1 MERENRE
8 NFLLRSSFQFIA
20 FKVNVEASARLTR
33 GTTSNS
39 RELSDSKRREGA
51 LMGIRRSNAPCF
63 PGNFTRNSLYARWR
77 ARINGWLGRGNCIES
92 DGIKHAI
99 IEMVEGDVELEIR
112 GGKKKEKEK
121 KSTSKD
127 VEAISRSTTLPSSL
141 AELVLYSEKRNRF
154 EHIEPRRLPWKI
166 R

>member
-1 MERENRE
+1 
-8 NFLLRSSFQFIA
+8 
-20 FKVNVEASARLTR
+20 
-33 GTTSNS
+33 
-39 RELSDSKRREGA
+39 
-51 LMGIRRSNAPCF
+51 
-63 PGNFTRNSLYARWR
+63 
-77 ARINGWLGRGNCIES
+77 
-92 DGIKHAI
+92 
-99 IEMVEGDVELEIR
+99 MVEGDVELEIR